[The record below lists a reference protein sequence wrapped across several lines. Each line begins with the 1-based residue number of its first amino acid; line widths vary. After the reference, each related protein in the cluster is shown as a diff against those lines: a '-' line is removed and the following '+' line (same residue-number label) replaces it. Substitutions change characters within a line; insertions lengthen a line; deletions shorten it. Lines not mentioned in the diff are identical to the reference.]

1 MPARTKWCGENNNR
15 AKARCPFSQ
24 APDRWV
30 ARAAMY
36 NSQAALL
43 PNADNYCTVQKDIE
57 MKTTTLTAATLAVIT
72 GSILVSGT
80 ALAQQ
85 NSGDSLFE
93 EITVTA
99 KKREQSIYEVP
110 VAMSAFT
117 GATIEKQGI
126 TDLTDIGKFVPNLN
140 VTGFSAGH
148 TSSVNPFIRGIGLQ
162 DHLITTDPGVG
173 VYVDGVYLGRQV
185 GQNWSLAN
193 IERVEVLRGPQG
205 TLFGRNSLGGAIN
218 IITKKPS
225 SGEGGRVGVE
235 IGSRGR
241 VNTDMFSNVDL
252 SDNVSMAVS
261 GAFKRRSG
269 VGKFLN
275 LSNAEKDVGELQD
288 ISARVAIEWR
298 ASDRL
303 NLLFAADGNQGDNGM
318 RPYTTLID
326 ELPNGALAQ
335 AGFSNADVASDPYDN
350 NTGQADQTAVT
361 NKAHGISLTANYELN
376 SELNALLII
385 SDRHSEYESG
395 LDDDA
400 LFDNFLSF
408 PEVGYADQT
417 SVELQLNGEYDGW
430 DFVAGLY
437 FFDEDGMNTQDPYTF
452 NGGPGDFRLG
462 QDMSSR
468 AIYGNVG
475 FQVSDT
481 LRVSGGLRY
490 TEDEKDATININSSL
505 IDTGASRDWD
515 ELSWELAATLDLG
528 NRMNAYATIQN
539 GYQSGQFP
547 PRPFC
552 LFGSL
557 DFSQP
562 GNVSQPNCFV
572 ANDNITAVNYEA
584 GLKGQPL
591 DNLQMSISVFYTVYS
606 DLPYQ
611 VSTTSG
617 SGFDTRNIIVD
628 QDSTGIEWEST
639 LLVNDAF
646 TLHTT
651 LGYINVDVD
660 DPEAVAPLTPE
671 ITFSISP
678 EFTMPA
684 ANGGEWT
691 FRGDYSF
698 RDDMYGEPTADAGRF
713 TGIDSRGIVNLDV
726 SYQPA
731 DGEWTFGL
739 YARNATD
746 ERYDNGRL
754 NTGDYILVI
763 KSNDVSEFGAR
774 FVRNFD

>member
-1 MPARTKWCGENNNR
+1 MTAN
-15 AKARCPFSQ
+15 
-24 APDRWV
+24 
-30 ARAAMY
+30 
-36 NSQAALL
+36 
-43 PNADNYCTVQKDIE
+43 VQKDDE
-57 MKTTTLTAATLAVIT
+57 MKRSTPTVAASVLLA
-72 GSILVSGT
+72 GSLVASGSL
-80 ALAQQ
+80 LAQQ
-85 NSGDSLFE
+85 NSDASLFE

-117 GATIEKQGI
+117 ATTIEKQGI

-225 SGEGGRVGVE
+225 SGEGGRVGIEV
-235 IGSRGR
+235 GSRGR
-241 VNTDMFSNVDL
+241 VNTDMFTNVDL
-252 SDNVSMAVS
+252 SDDVSMAVS
-261 GAFKRRSG
+261 GACKRRSG
-269 VGKFLN
+269 VGHFLN
-275 LSNAEKDVGELQD
+275 LPNAEKDVGELQD
-288 ISARVAIEWR
+288 ISARVALEWR

-303 NLLFAADGNQGDNGM
+303 NLLFAVDGNQGDNGM

-326 ELPNGALAQ
+326 ELPNGALYQ
-335 AGFSNADVASDPYDN
+335 NGYRNSDVADNPYDN
-350 NTGQADQTAVT
+350 NSGQVDQTAVT
-361 NKAHGISLTANYELN
+361 NKAHGVSLTANYELS
-376 SELNALLII
+376 SELNAMLIV

-400 LFDNFLSF
+400 LFDNFLAF
-408 PEVGYADQT
+408 PETGYADQT

-475 FQVSDT
+475 FQVSDA

-515 ELSWELAATLDLG
+515 ELSWELAATLDLSD
-528 NRMNAYATIQN
+528 RMNLYGTIQN

-552 LFGSL
+552 LFGFL
-557 DFSQP
+557 DFTQP

-584 GLKGQPL
+584 GIKGRPL
-591 DNLQMSISVFYTVYS
+591 DNLQMSISVFYTQYS

-617 SGFDTRNIIVD
+617 GGFDTRNIIVD

-639 LLVNDAF
+639 LLVNDTF

-660 DPEAVAPLTPE
+660 DPDAVAPLTPE
-671 ITFSISP
+671 LTFSISP
-678 EFTMPA
+678 EFSVPTA
-684 ANGGEWT
+684 SGGEWT
-691 FRGDYSF
+691 FRGDYSY
-698 RDDMYGEPTADAGRF
+698 RDDMYGEPTADPGRF
-713 TGIDSRGIVNLDV
+713 TSIDSRGIVNVDV

-731 DGEWTFGL
+731 DGDWVFGL
-739 YARNATD
+739 YGRNATD
-746 ERYDNGRL
+746 ERYDNARL

-763 KSNDVSEFGAR
+763 KSNDASEFGAR
-774 FVRNFD
+774 FIRYFD